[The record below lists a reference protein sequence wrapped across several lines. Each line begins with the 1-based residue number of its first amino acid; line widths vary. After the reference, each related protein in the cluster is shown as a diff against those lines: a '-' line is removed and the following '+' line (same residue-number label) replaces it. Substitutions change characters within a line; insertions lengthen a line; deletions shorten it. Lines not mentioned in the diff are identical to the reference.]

1 MNKTKNISVASIW
14 SPSQNLGYG
23 VLCLCDF
30 DLCLS
35 S

>member
-1 MNKTKNISVASIW
+1 MKGMKNITSIW
-14 SPSQNLGYG
+14 LPAQNFGYG